1 VRLHLALPDSCW
13 HVATEEMHG
22 CLNSLEQP
30 LETQTVVRKHA
41 DMAKSLDTEVLGIVE
56 KTSGALVVELL

>member
-1 VRLHLALPDSCW
+1 
-13 HVATEEMHG
+13 M
-22 CLNSLEQP
+22 
-30 LETQTVVRKHA
+30 VRKHA